1 MKSAVSRLVV
11 AVSVAATLGLT
22 AACGGGDGDGR
33 DGGKSSTEQ
42 AKPKDRDGGAPNG
55 DGARDTDGSG
65 GSGGSGAGGG
75 ARDGGGA
82 PAELTAASLAKGD
95 VRGHDVKTRRPNKLE
110 VAWADAAA
118 SPAACAPLADLL
130 TSATPPGAKGH
141 VGRTVIAKD
150 ARVVAMTDVELYA
163 YDSERAAA
171 RALGDL
177 RTAAKNEKCAAFR
190 TGDLRYSGVKALA
203 APDKGDEAVSYRIGG
218 RQDAFVKRWSVTVVR
233 KGSTLVSFAASSLYD
248 PEGVVRD
255 DESRED
261 GGTDLPT
268 ADRADEQPKVPAAVL
283 DAQLAKVK

>member
-1 MKSAVSRLVV
+1 MSRLVV

-42 AKPKDRDGGAPNG
+42 AKPKGRDGGAPNG
-55 DGARDTDGSG
+55 DGDGARDTDGSR
-65 GSGGSGAGGG
+65 GSGGGGG

-110 VAWADAAA
+110 VAWADAPA

-163 YDSERAAA
+163 YGSERAAA
-171 RALGDL
+171 RALGEL

-203 APDKGDEAVSYRIGG
+203 APDKGDEAVSYRVGG
-218 RQDAFVKRWSVTVVR
+218 RQDVFVKRWTVTVVR
-233 KGSTLVSFAASSLYD
+233 KGSTLVSFAASSHYD
-248 PEGVVRD
+248 PESVVRD

-261 GGTDLPT
+261 GGADLPT